1 MSIDK
6 KTIEEKLNK
15 LREASK
21 YLDKYKVESEEDFL
35 VDFTVNAAAMHY
47 MVLGIEIIVD
57 IGNHLLSEV
66 YQAHPDEYR
75 EVIEAL
81 GEYEIVPENFS
92 KENAD
97 MAKFRNL
104 IIHAYGKIDMKQVYQ
119 NLQKAPDAFRK
130 FAEYYI
136 EFLEKKHK

>member
-15 LREASK
+15 LQEAADH
-21 YLDKYKVESEEDFL
+21 LDKYKGESEEDFL
-35 VDFTVNAAAMHY
+35 IDFTVNAAAMHY
-47 MVLGIEIIVD
+47 IVLGVEIIVD

-66 YQAHPDEYR
+66 YRTHPNEYR
-75 EVIEAL
+75 EVLEAL
-81 GEYEIVPENFS
+81 GEYDIVPENFA

-97 MAKFRNL
+97 MARFRNL

-119 NLQKAPDAFRK
+119 NLQKSPDVFRK
-130 FAEYYI
+130 FAECFV
-136 EFLEKKHK
+136 EFLEKNE